1 MGEFI
6 WTYLG
11 TSVSLTGMTNKN
23 FLILCS
29 DEHAPGALSCR
40 GHPVIK
46 TPALDGLAARGT
58 TFTCA
63 YSPSPICIPAR
74 ACLATGLQVHETRCW
89 SSAEPYH
96 GQHRSWMHDL
106 RDAGHEV
113 VSIGKLHFR
122 SKDDDN
128 GFCEELLPMYLTN
141 NGKGWPQG
149 LIRNPMPGFP
159 EAAELARDVGPGET
173 SYTHYDRN
181 ITELAR
187 EWISNADQNKPW
199 TLFVSFISPHYPLTA
214 PEEFF
219 DLYRDT
225 DLPSPIGSSSSSEHP
240 VLQEMRKFWDYEDY
254 FDPKS
259 RDLAVRSYYGLCSF
273 LDHNI
278 SQVLSALEK
287 SGQMDDTT
295 ILYISDHGEM
305 LGNHGFWAKSVM
317 YEDSVGVPMI
327 LAGKGIPAGISSTP
341 VSLTDLAATL
351 HCHAGLEQSETC
363 QQWQSKD
370 LIKIANTPQ
379 DDRFILSEYH
389 DGGSPTGFYMIR
401 QNDWKYVYYAGGF
414 PPQLFNL
421 ASDPNEQIDL
431 SANPEFSEQIRHM
444 HSLLEEVLDPE
455 AVSKQAFADQEL
467 VIEAN
472 GGKDAVLEMP
482 SFNHTPID

>member
-1 MGEFI
+1 
-6 WTYLG
+6 
-11 TSVSLTGMTNKN
+11 MTNKN
-23 FLILCS
+23 FLIVCS

-40 GHPVIK
+40 GHPIVK
-46 TPALDGLAARGT
+46 TPTLDALASRGT
-58 TFTCA
+58 VFSRA

-106 RDAGHEV
+106 RDAGHTV

-122 SKDDDN
+122 SKEDDH

-149 LIRNPMPGFP
+149 LIRDPMPGFP
-159 EAAELARDVGPGET
+159 EAAELAQDVGPGET
-173 SYTHYDRN
+173 SYTNYDRD
-181 ITELAR
+181 ITELAK
-187 EWISNADQNKPW
+187 EWISGADRSKPW
-199 TLFVSFISPHYPLTA
+199 TLFVSFISPHYPLTV
-214 PEEFF
+214 PEAFF
-219 DLYRDT
+219 NLYRDVE
-225 DLPSPIGSSSSSEHP
+225 LPPPIAPAESSEHP
-240 VLQEMRKFWDYEDY
+240 VLREMRKFWDYEDH
-254 FDPKS
+254 FDAKS

-278 SQVLSALEK
+278 KQVLGALET
-287 SGQMDDTT
+287 SGQMEDTT

-317 YEDSVGVPMI
+317 FEDSVGVPMI
-327 LAGKGIPAGISSTP
+327 LAGDGIPVGINTTP
-341 VSLTDLAATL
+341 VSLTDLAATVRQ
-351 HCHAGLEQSETC
+351 HAGISDTSNNKE
-363 QQWQSKD
+363 WQSKD
-370 LIKIANTPQ
+370 LVALAHNPEH
-379 DDRFILSEYH
+379 DRFIISEYH

-414 PPQLFNL
+414 PPQLFHL
-421 ASDPNEQIDL
+421 GDDPDETTDL
-431 SANPEFSEQIRHM
+431 STDTRYTEQLNHM
-444 HSLLEEVLDPE
+444 HGLLEEILDPE
-455 AVSKQAFADQEL
+455 QTSKRAFADQEI

-472 GGKDAVLEMP
+472 GGRDAVLNLP